1 MTRNGI
7 QLEKHCAV
15 LVISGTQISKDMSK
29 IICPSPCRT
38 FAFPLTVK
46 TVDDNLFCKR
56 PELAG
61 VRLNEGLKKLGKSC
75 FSSTGIRTLVVPA
88 SVNDI
93 QSNAFAQCIQLRYAD
108 LSAAKELEELCDETF
123 ESCKNLKH
131 VLLNDNMHTIRR
143 SCF

>member
-1 MTRNGI
+1 MPKPVPHVR
-7 QLEKHCAV
+7 LPVE
-15 LVISGTQISKDMSK
+15 
-29 IICPSPCRT
+29 
-38 FAFPLTVK
+38 VK
-46 TVDDNLFCKR
+46 TVDDNLFCER
-56 PELAG
+56 PELVG
-61 VRLNEGLKKLGKSC
+61 VRLNEGLKKLGNSY
-75 FSSTGIRTLVVPA
+75 FSGTGIRTLVVPA

-93 QSNAFAQCIQLRYAD
+93 QSNTFAQCVQLRYAD